1 MYVFDVGIMKKIKIK
16 QDKYGLRVEVML
28 IIGGYGISQYGYVI
42 EELLEYD
49 EILLCKVLQKM
60 SGC

>member
-28 IIGGYGISQYGYVI
+28 IIGGYGISWYGYVI

>member
-28 IIGGYGISQYGYVI
+28 IIGGYGISWYGYVI

-49 EILLCKVLQKM
+49 ELLLCKVLQKM